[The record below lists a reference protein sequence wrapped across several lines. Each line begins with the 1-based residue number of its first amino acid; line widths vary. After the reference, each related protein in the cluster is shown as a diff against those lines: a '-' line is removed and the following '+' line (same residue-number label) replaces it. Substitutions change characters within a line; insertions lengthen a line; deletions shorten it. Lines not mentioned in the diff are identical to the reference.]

1 MTDSADL
8 RSLKDDELLTRTHDL
23 ARREQ
28 ALTLEVM
35 AHLNEIE
42 RRRLYAA
49 RGYSS
54 LFEYCTQAL
63 GYGGGA
69 GQARA
74 PGSQAGAGDCGDGE
88 RHARDRESVSRPA
101 GGRRHCSGRL
111 TAGI

>member
-54 LFEYCTQAL
+54 LFEYCTKAL
-63 GYGGGA
+63 GYGESA
-69 GQARA
+69 A
-74 PGSQAGAGDCGDGE
+74 SQRIAAM
-88 RHARDRESVSRPA
+88 RLMRTVPAARESIECGELNLANAAAVQRFI
-101 GGRRHCSGRL
+101 R
-111 TAGI
+111 